1 VEPCHSSVNT
11 CGTSSQRLP
20 ELIEEPLTQ
29 MRELLR
35 YTRYVLAGVLTRRVH
50 NRIELTMLRLHIV
63 YVRYLLGTLSAVAFK
78 IGAN

>member
-1 VEPCHSSVNT
+1 
-11 CGTSSQRLP
+11 
-20 ELIEEPLTQ
+20 LIEEPLTQ

>member
-1 VEPCHSSVNT
+1 
-11 CGTSSQRLP
+11 
-20 ELIEEPLTQ
+20 

>member
-1 VEPCHSSVNT
+1 MPAVRPRNLCERRF
-11 CGTSSQRLP
+11 QDLP

-29 MRELLR
+29 MRELLG
-35 YTRYVLAGVLTRRVH
+35 YTRYGLAGVLTRRAH

-63 YVRYLLGTLSAVAFK
+63 YIRYLLGTLSAVAFK